1 MNIIELMAL
10 QTANRLKE
18 ELIYN
23 LTDYE
28 GYLVLSNL
36 EYGRRITITVYKN
49 NPHFI
54 LDVQKYNSEL
64 NDFIGAKKTIKFYDF
79 FKPRVM
85 SDRDYILFNKALLE
99 EKIFLLEENL

>member
-1 MNIIELMAL
+1 MNIIESMAI

-36 EYGRRITITVYKN
+36 EYGKKIIITIYKN

-54 LDVQKYNSEL
+54 LDVQKWSSKEEA
-64 NDFIGAKKTIKFYDF
+64 FIGAKKTIKFHDF

-99 EKIFLLEENL
+99 EQIYLLEERL